1 MAKDRKAKSTQALLD
16 QIDAMSPNRSRASDG
31 WIGDKAH
38 RARKSDH
45 NPNAAGVVQGI
56 DITNDPAH
64 GIVSDKIARALAD
77 SRDPRIKY
85 LISNGMMCRSYRSG
99 GNPAWTWTR
108 YTGTNAHNKH
118 FHLSVVDDPK
128 LYDNASPWNL
138 SGVKVTDK
146 QAAKPPKVG
155 RSLKKGDVGEDVRKL
170 QVRLVALGYDVGKKG
185 PDGKFGTATDAAVR
199 AFQKKNKLDPIDGKV
214 GPYTREKLL
223 A

>member
-1 MAKDRKAKSTQALLD
+1 MKWRAAKSITVLRG
-16 QIDAMSPNRSRASDG
+16 QIDALSPSRSKRSDG
-31 WIGDKAH
+31 LLGDTAH
-38 RARKSDH
+38 AKRKSDH

-85 LISNGMMCRSYRSG
+85 LISNGKMCRSYRSG
-99 GNPAWTWTR
+99 GKPAWTWND
-108 YTGTNAHNKH
+108 YSGPSPHDKH

-128 LYDNASPWNL
+128 LYDNASAWSLP
-138 SGVKVTDK
+138 GIKVTEK
-146 QAAKPPKVG
+146 QAAKPAKVET

-170 QVRLVALGYDVGKKG
+170 QVRLVALGSDVGKKG